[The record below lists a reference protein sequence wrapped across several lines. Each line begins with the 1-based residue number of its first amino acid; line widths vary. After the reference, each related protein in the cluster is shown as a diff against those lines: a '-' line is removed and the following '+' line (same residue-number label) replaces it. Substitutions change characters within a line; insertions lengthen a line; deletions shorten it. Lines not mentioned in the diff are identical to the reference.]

1 MNKALLIIG
10 IRCCLVLYSGLFVNA
25 ALASDT
31 PLYWQRVE
39 QAQPDSKALSDSKK
53 LVKQH
58 KDVDIIERTR
68 IRPFH
73 KQPVYAELSS
83 NAFCMNC
90 HLPIPHTKNLRSR
103 TFLNM
108 HTNYIACESCHF
120 RPEDASLEYRWFNF
134 ETQQTQPVSSELFK
148 VIKPKD
154 AEQKKAFKERD
165 PSIKITPFFNQRPA
179 ILFKDST
186 QPQHLLQ
193 QWKDGDLRQRT
204 EVRAK
209 IHAPLEPKGPKC
221 KACHDVDEQQFDLEQ
236 LGANPQQIKAITM
249 HRIPLFF
256 SRYKEKDQKIRI
268 IDVLR

>member
-1 MNKALLIIG
+1 MNKCHLSITF
-10 IRCCLVLYSGLFVNA
+10 CSVLVLISLSMLNVAQA
-25 ALASDT
+25 AGT

-39 QAQPDSKALSDSKK
+39 QAQPDNKALADSKK
-53 LVKQH
+53 LVKEH

-73 KQPVYAELSS
+73 KQPAYAELSS

-120 RPEDASLEYRWFNF
+120 RPEDVNLDYRWFNF
-134 ETQQTQPVSSELFK
+134 ETQQIQPASSQLFK

-154 AEQKKAFKERD
+154 AEQKKAFTERN
-165 PSIKITPFFNQRPA
+165 PLIKITPFFNQMPA
-179 ILFKDST
+179 ILFKDSI
-186 QPQHLLQ
+186 QPKALLQ
-193 QWKDGDLRQRT
+193 QWNDGDLQQRT

-209 IHAPLEPKGPKC
+209 IHVPLEPKGPKC
-221 KACHDVDEQQFDLEQ
+221 IACHDADEQQFNLEQ
-236 LGANPQQIKAITM
+236 LGASPQQIKAISL